1 MSDPLDRR
9 PACPLPFIGELV
21 TEISGWEYPWH
32 HNRGGVCLLRVWK
45 SASFPG
51 HVAVVTE
58 IPDNPGVSVTNAA
71 EFILD
76 RLHAAFP
83 GPLVVMEHYHRETS
97 FIHELWAQERLAR
110 VYREGATMV
119 SWQPVWPCS
128 PAHPEYE
135 AHLLW
140 AQLYF
145 EQVTGCPPQL
155 PDAACP

>member
-1 MSDPLDRR
+1 MTGP
-9 PACPLPFIGELV
+9 PCPLPFIGGFV
-21 TEISGWEYPWH
+21 TEIPRWEYPWYH
-32 HNRGGVCLLRVWK
+32 SSGMCRLRVWK
-45 SASFPG
+45 SDDL

-83 GPLVVMEHYHRETS
+83 GPLVVLEHYHRDGDQS
-97 FIHELWAQERLAR
+97 WAQERLAR
-110 VYREGATMV
+110 VYQPPGKMV
-119 SWQPVWPCS
+119 QWQPVWPCS

-140 AQLYF
+140 AQVYF
-145 EQVTGCPPQL
+145 EQVTGCPPLL
-155 PDAACP
+155 PAQP